1 MIDGGWIFNV
11 HTWRMVCVCVSR
23 TATLPSIWLY
33 GGVKLKSS
41 TVSSDVV
48 AAWTIKIATVTH
60 PCTSPVRT
68 ETSPSSWRSATPKPA
83 WTWPTRWTKTTH
95 PKLYLSHGREKK
107 KQSALLLSVWLDV
120 LSSDWL
126 YLCSCCKNCIYSG
139 LCWQCSVSNT
149 WYAVWFQ
156 RHIFPHTFLLR
167 RFYFD
172 TLYFNGFSDGITFF
186 THTNISSRT
195 IQTGGVHQQT
205 TAALP
210 EVMFAFLHLALKKRH
225 QSPLSLDVKDFSWH
239 N

>member
-1 MIDGGWIFNV
+1 MTYG
-11 HTWRMVCVCVSR
+11 VCVCFQDGHSALHLAVRRCQVEVVHCLLRRCCCVDHQDRHGNSPLHI
-23 TATLPSIWLY
+23 ACKDGNLPIVMAICNAKASLDLANK
-33 GGVKLKSS
+33 VN
-41 TVSSDVV
+41 
-48 AAWTIKIATVTH
+48 
-60 PCTSPVRT
+60 R
-68 ETSPSSWRSATPKPA
+68 
-83 WTWPTRWTKTTH
+83 TTH

-156 RHIFPHTFLLR
+156 RHIFPHKFLLR